1 MVVVFVT
8 VALLMVAVLAV
19 AHSCGSLISSD
30 YSLHFN
36 TAIDHSILT
45 NINHL

>member
-8 VALLMVAVLAV
+8 VALFMVAVLAV

-36 TAIDHSILT
+36 IAIDHS